1 MEINWYPGQMAKARR
16 LLRENLRMA
25 DAVVEVLDARIP
37 ASSRNPDLRNLLS
50 AKTVVA
56 ALSKADLAEPVV
68 TSAWKKAL
76 RRDYK
81 ALVVINAVSGDGIA
95 NLLAELLK
103 LPRKKEG
110 YPLRLIVAGI
120 PNVGKSSLLNRLT
133 GRRVTLTGN
142 KPGLTRDKQWVRVRE
157 GLEIL
162 DTPGMLWP
170 KIGSEEQAFH
180 LAVTGAVKTEVVD
193 TLQLGTKLVEYLS
206 REAPYILQARYNIRE
221 SALSA
226 SELLEEIGA
235 ARGCLLKGGR
245 TDPEAAASMLV
256 HDFRHGRLGRISL
269 ERPECAEKGGKPSD

>member
-1 MEINWYPGQMAKARR
+1 MEINWYPGQMAKAKR

-37 ASSRNPDLRNLLS
+37 SSSRNPDLRNILS
-50 AKTVVA
+50 AKTAVA
-56 ALSKADLAEPVV
+56 ALSKADLADPGA
-68 TSAWKKAL
+68 TAAWRKVL
-76 RRDYK
+76 RRDYQ
-81 ALVVINAVSGDGIA
+81 AVVVVNAASGDGIA

-110 YPLRLIVAGI
+110 KPLRLIVAGI

-170 KIGSEEQAFH
+170 KIGSEEQAFR
-180 LAVTGAVKTEVVD
+180 LAVTGAVKTEAVD
-193 TLQLGTKLVEYLS
+193 ILQLGIELVEYLS
-206 REAPYILQARYNIRE
+206 REALYILQARYNIAE
-221 SALSA
+221 LSI
-226 SELLEEIGA
+226 SPPELLEKIGA
-235 ARGCLLKGGR
+235 IRGCLLKGGR
-245 TDPEAAASMLV
+245 TDLEAAASMLV
-256 HDFRHGRLGRISL
+256 QDFRKGRLGRISL
-269 ERPECAEKGGKPSD
+269 ERPENEGGKTPD